1 MTTSGTTIYELSRDD
16 IIKAAMRKCGV
27 LAKGQTPDSED
38 YTNGTVALN
47 ALIAAWQS
55 YGLTMWQRTEYE
67 MTLSASTREYNIGVG
82 QTINTIF
89 PLKIESAV
97 LYTTSSGAR
106 QQLEIMDKSEF
117 NLMNSLDT
125 GNPTCI
131 SYTPQINKG
140 VISLWPMP
148 SSDVAS
154 TKTLRILIRT
164 PFEGFTASANTPDL
178 PQEYQNALIYGLA
191 YTISP
196 EYGVPIMDRQALQRD
211 YLYWLEMAVA
221 ATQGEDE
228 AFKIQ
233 VDNFGR

>member
-1 MTTSGTTIYELSRDD
+1 MTTSGDTIYELSRDD
-16 IIKAAMRKCGV
+16 IIKAGMRKVGA

-47 ALIAAWQS
+47 ALIAAWQG
-55 YGLTMWQRTEYE
+55 YGLTMWKRSEYE
-67 MTLSASTREYNIGVG
+67 MTLVASQREYNIGIG
-82 QTINTIF
+82 QSVNTAF
-89 PLKIESAV
+89 PLKIESAI
-97 LYTTSSGAR
+97 LYTTSAGAR

-131 SYTPQINKG
+131 SYTPKINMG

-148 SSDVAS
+148 SADVAS

-164 PFEGFTASANTPDL
+164 AFEGFNATADTPDL
-178 PQEYQNALIYGLA
+178 PQEWQNALIYGLA
-191 YTISP
+191 YSLAP
-196 EYGVPIMDRQALQRD
+196 EYGLSVLDRQALQRD
-211 YLYWLEMAVA
+211 YLYWLEMASA

>member
-1 MTTSGTTIYELSRDD
+1 MATSGTTVYELTRDD
-16 IIKAAMRKCGV
+16 IIKAAMRKCGA

-38 YTNGTVALN
+38 YSNGTVALN
-47 ALIAAWQS
+47 ALIAAWQG
-55 YGLTMWQRTEYE
+55 YGLTIWKRSEYE
-67 MTLSASTREYNIGVG
+67 MTLVASQREYTIGIS
-82 QTINTIF
+82 QTVNTAF

-97 LYTTSSGAR
+97 LYTTASGAR

-154 TKTLRILIRT
+154 AKTLRILIRT
-164 PFEGFTASANTPDL
+164 AFEGFSASANTPDL
-178 PQEYQNALIYGLA
+178 PQDWQNALIYGLA
-191 YTISP
+191 YTLAP
-196 EYGVPIMDRQALQRD
+196 EYGLSVLDRQALQRD
-211 YLYWLEMAVA
+211 YLYWLDMASS

-228 AFKIQ
+228 SFKIQ
-233 VDNFGR
+233 VDNFGQ